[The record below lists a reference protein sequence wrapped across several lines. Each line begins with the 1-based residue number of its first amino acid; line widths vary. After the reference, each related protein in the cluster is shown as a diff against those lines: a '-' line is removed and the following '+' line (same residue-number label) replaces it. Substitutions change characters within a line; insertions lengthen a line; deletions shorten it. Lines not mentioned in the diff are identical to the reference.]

1 MAFVAQPGVIQ
12 PQAVAFYIAVARNAG
27 VFCLA
32 VHVVNSHTYAAF
44 TVVAV
49 LLNIVAHFIHGVLA
63 AEGVVLTDSVVADA
77 HPHAL
82 FIFRADVACFA
93 KAFI

>member
-1 MAFVAQPGVIQ
+1 MPFFTQPCIIQ
-12 PQAVAFYIAVARNAG
+12 PQAVTFGFAFTHNVIIGGAAA
-27 VFCLA
+27 
-32 VHVVNSHTYAAF
+32 HVVNSHTYAAF